1 MCIYKE
7 RVILQERIKLAT
19 GGNADKPSVIE
30 VIDEA
35 CDECPIGGI
44 FVTPACRGC
53 ISHACKNHCPKNAIK
68 IIDHKATVDQ
78 SLCVECEQCV
88 KACPYGA
95 IIHQHRPC
103 VSGCKVKAIT
113 VGEDKKATIDYN
125 KCIACGNCV
134 YQCPFG
140 AVSDKSM
147 ILQVVDMVRGS
158 DNGRNYNMYAI
169 VAPSLAGQ
177 FPKVTMEQIVTAIIG
192 LGFNKVTEVALGAD
206 IVLYKEA
213 REFKEKGM
221 LISSCCPSFVS
232 FVEKNFPDLVK
243 YISSTPSPMIETA
256 LLIKQKDPTAKV
268 VFIGPCTSK
277 KMEYKLPK
285 CGNAIDGVMSFEELQ
300 AYFDALNIDVA
311 TCESTTLD
319 DASFFGRIFA
329 RSGGVATGVA
339 RVGKDIGV
347 DNIRPIVMS
356 GIEEC
361 RLNLL
366 KLRLGQTDGNFFE
379 GMACEGGC
387 INGAVCLHHG
397 IKNIKKVDKYGSA
410 ASKKTIDESIAPYID
425 RLLEGESNE

>member
-1 MCIYKE
+1 MSEFDTKVQWLKYQVVREVIKRTYSENMNDAYIDIPKLISPGPKANMRCCIYKE

-169 VAPSLAGQ
+169 VAPSL
-177 FPKVTMEQIVTAIIG
+177 
-192 LGFNKVTEVALGAD
+192 
-206 IVLYKEA
+206 
-213 REFKEKGM
+213 
-221 LISSCCPSFVS
+221 
-232 FVEKNFPDLVK
+232 
-243 YISSTPSPMIETA
+243 
-256 LLIKQKDPTAKV
+256 
-268 VFIGPCTSK
+268 
-277 KMEYKLPK
+277 
-285 CGNAIDGVMSFEELQ
+285 
-300 AYFDALNIDVA
+300 
-311 TCESTTLD
+311 
-319 DASFFGRIFA
+319 
-329 RSGGVATGVA
+329 
-339 RVGKDIGV
+339 
-347 DNIRPIVMS
+347 
-356 GIEEC
+356 
-361 RLNLL
+361 
-366 KLRLGQTDGNFFE
+366 
-379 GMACEGGC
+379 
-387 INGAVCLHHG
+387 
-397 IKNIKKVDKYGSA
+397 
-410 ASKKTIDESIAPYID
+410 
-425 RLLEGESNE
+425 

>member
-1 MCIYKE
+1 
-7 RVILQERIKLAT
+7 
-19 GGNADKPSVIE
+19 
-30 VIDEA
+30 
-35 CDECPIGGI
+35 
-44 FVTPACRGC
+44 
-53 ISHACKNHCPKNAIK
+53 
-68 IIDHKATVDQ
+68 
-78 SLCVECEQCV
+78 
-88 KACPYGA
+88 
-95 IIHQHRPC
+95 
-103 VSGCKVKAIT
+103 
-113 VGEDKKATIDYN
+113 
-125 KCIACGNCV
+125 
-134 YQCPFG
+134 
-140 AVSDKSM
+140 
-147 ILQVVDMVRGS
+147 
-158 DNGRNYNMYAI
+158 
-169 VAPSLAGQ
+169 
-177 FPKVTMEQIVTAIIG
+177 
-192 LGFNKVTEVALGAD
+192 
-206 IVLYKEA
+206 
-213 REFKEKGM
+213 
-221 LISSCCPSFVS
+221 PSFVS